1 MHKIKIPQ
9 NYIDNCIARRGSEY
23 IFERI
28 DPKKTA
34 LLVIDMQN
42 CFILPGLSM
51 VEVPGV
57 GAIAPNINTL
67 AKKFREVGGKVIWT
81 EHVYTPGWSS
91 WYEHFTTEESR
102 EKIVNDTAEGSFARE
117 IWSGMDR
124 KSEDLLITKTRSSAL
139 TPGSS
144 NLKEVLDDLAI
155 DTLIITGTLTNVCC
169 ESTARDAMLL
179 NYKTIFIGD
188 ATGTRSDDE
197 HNATLINM
205 MQFFADLRMTEDTID
220 LLSNSS

>member
-9 NYIDNCIARRGSEY
+9 NYIDNCIARRGRRY
-23 IFERI
+23 IFEKI

-34 LLVIDMQN
+34 LLAIDMQN

-67 AKKFREVGGKVIWT
+67 AKKIREVGGKVIWT
-81 EHVYTPGWSS
+81 EHVYTPDWSS

-102 EKIVNDTAEGSFARE
+102 VKIVNDTAEGSFARE

-124 KSEDLLITKTRSSAL
+124 KNEDLLITKARSSAL

-144 NLKEVLDDLAI
+144 NLKEVLDELAI

>member
-1 MHKIKIPQ
+1 MHIIDIPKR
-9 NYIDNCIARRGSEY
+9 YVDNCISRRGKKY
-23 IFERI
+23 IFDKI
-28 DPKKTA
+28 DPKKTG

-42 CFILPGLSM
+42 CFIVPGLSI

-57 GAIAPNINTL
+57 EKIAPNINAL
-67 AKKFREVGGKVIWT
+67 ANSMRTVGGKVLWT

-91 WYEHFTTEESR
+91 WYDHFTDKESR
-102 EKIVNDTAEGSFARE
+102 QSIVKDTAKGSYARE
-117 IWSGMDR
+117 IWKGMDKR
-124 KSEDLLITKTRSSAL
+124 SEDLLITKTRSSAL

-144 NLKEVLDDLAI
+144 NLGEVLENLEI

-179 NYKTIFIGD
+179 NYKTIFVGD
-188 ATGTRSDDE
+188 ATGTRSDEE

-205 MQFFADLRMTEDTID
+205 MQFFADLRMTKDTID
-220 LLSNSS
+220 LIENSS

>member
-67 AKKFREVGGKVIWT
+67 AKKIREVGGKVIWT

-91 WYEHFTTEESR
+91 WYNHFTTEESR
-102 EKIVNDTAEGSFARE
+102 EKIVKDTAEGSFARE

-188 ATGTRSDDE
+188 ATGTRSDEE

>member
-1 MHKIKIPQ
+1 
-9 NYIDNCIARRGSEY
+9 
-23 IFERI
+23 
-28 DPKKTA
+28 
-34 LLVIDMQN
+34 
-42 CFILPGLSM
+42 
-51 VEVPGV
+51 
-57 GAIAPNINTL
+57 
-67 AKKFREVGGKVIWT
+67 
-81 EHVYTPGWSS
+81 
-91 WYEHFTTEESR
+91 
-102 EKIVNDTAEGSFARE
+102 VNDTAEGSFARE

>member
-51 VEVPGV
+51 GEVPGV

-67 AKKFREVGGKVIWT
+67 AKKNQR
-81 EHVYTPGWSS
+81 GW
-91 WYEHFTTEESR
+91 R
-102 EKIVNDTAEGSFARE
+102 
-117 IWSGMDR
+117 
-124 KSEDLLITKTRSSAL
+124 
-139 TPGSS
+139 
-144 NLKEVLDDLAI
+144 
-155 DTLIITGTLTNVCC
+155 
-169 ESTARDAMLL
+169 
-179 NYKTIFIGD
+179 
-188 ATGTRSDDE
+188 
-197 HNATLINM
+197 
-205 MQFFADLRMTEDTID
+205 
-220 LLSNSS
+220 